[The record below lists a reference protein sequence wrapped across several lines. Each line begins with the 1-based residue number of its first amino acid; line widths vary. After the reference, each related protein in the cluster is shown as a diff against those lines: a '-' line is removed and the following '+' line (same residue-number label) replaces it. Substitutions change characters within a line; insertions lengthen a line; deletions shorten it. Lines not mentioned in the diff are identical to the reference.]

1 MIAEKNTRKCY
12 KKCVFLLN
20 RTDFN
25 MAQQFVETIKIVNGK
40 TQALAYHQ
48 ERMERTICKFF
59 PSLCNASMPSLEKLI
74 NPTESMDFYKAR
86 VVYGKQGVEAVE
98 YAPYFIR
105 NINSLQVVE
114 DDTITRMATK
124 VPTAVA
130 SMPWSHRKETV
141 TTSSSSNMDF

>member
-1 MIAEKNTRKCY
+1 MIAVKNTRKCY
-12 KKCVFLLN
+12 KKCIFLLN
-20 RTDFN
+20 RIDFN

-105 NINSLQVVE
+105 NINSLQVVA
-114 DDTITRMATK
+114 DNTITYG
-124 VPTAVA
+124 
-130 SMPWSHRKETV
+130 
-141 TTSSSSNMDF
+141 

>member
-1 MIAEKNTRKCY
+1 
-12 KKCVFLLN
+12 
-20 RTDFN
+20 
-25 MAQQFVETIKIVNGK
+25 
-40 TQALAYHQ
+40 
-48 ERMERTICKFF
+48 
-59 PSLCNASMPSLEKLI
+59 
-74 NPTESMDFYKAR
+74 MDFYKTR

-141 TTSSSSNMDF
+141 PTSSSSNMDF